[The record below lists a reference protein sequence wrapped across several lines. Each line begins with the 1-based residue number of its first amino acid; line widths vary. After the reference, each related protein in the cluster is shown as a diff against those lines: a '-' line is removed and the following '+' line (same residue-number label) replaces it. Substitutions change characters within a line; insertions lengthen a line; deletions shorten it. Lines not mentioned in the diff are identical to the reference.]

1 MQHTVRNRGLE
12 VEARRLKQAAHR
24 CRRQEAAARPDREWE
39 AALLVEK
46 CKKEQASD

>member
-1 MQHTVRNRGLE
+1 MQHAVRNRGLE
-12 VEARRLKQAAHR
+12 EEARRLKQAAHR
-24 CRRQEAAARPDREWE
+24 CRRQEAAARRDREWE